1 MALEHRP
8 MEEDFEK
15 MLGDA
20 NTVFTLIFALE
31 MVIKLIGLH
40 PYYYFQDTWNIFDAF
55 IVTMSLMEF
64 ILVNVS
70 SFSALRTFR
79 LMRVM
84 KLAKSWPTL
93 NMLMKIIINAMGALG
108 NLILVL
114 IIILFIFAVVG
125 MQLFHEKYKE
135 QIANASHDQDRPRWH
150 MADFWHSFLIVFR
163 ILCGEWI
170 ETMWDCMR
178 FARDPKTN
186 KETSYSMVCVPVF
199 LSVQVIGNL
208 VVLNLF
214 LALLLSSFSADNLSS
229 DGDDVEPNS
238 IQLSQE
244 RVERWMAILGRKLSK
259 LTQSMKGE
267 AILASPPNS
276 PTNEKT
282 PIGRTTILGDNNQIK
297 TDSRNGIGI
306 AVINDPIKLDSR
318 GDSLLDQRGSDQPGT
333 ELGDVT
339 QIKPP
344 RATPEH
350 DESDNDPS
358 FTDDSDDVDSDE
370 DSSSTF
376 SSEAE
381 MPKEKSNVAPAPD
394 PDLEGSQKPSEMDE
408 EPLPSDCWPDQLKNK
423 IDCLNPDVSHGAC
436 LILYNARKTSYR
448 IIEHS
453 WFETFIVSM
462 IMASSVALAFEDV
475 NLRDKPQLQR
485 ALKYSDK
492 IFTYVFICEMV
503 LKWMGYGFK
512 KYFTNAWCWLDFA
525 IVSVSSCPTLI
536 ARLDTTYLRNR
547 FDQQKY

>member
-1 MALEHRP
+1 

-15 MLGDA
+15 MLSDA

-135 QIANASHDQDRPRWH
+135 QIKGASHDQDRPRWH

-178 FARDPKTN
+178 FARDPKTQ
-186 KETSYSMVCVPVF
+186 KETSYSIVCVPVF

-244 RVERWMAILGRKLSK
+244 RVERWVALIGRKFRNF
-259 LTQSMKGE
+259 TQSIKGK
-267 AILASPPNS
+267 AILASPDS
-276 PTNEKT
+276 ATNEQKSAQKT
-282 PIGRTTILGDNNQIK
+282 PNQLK
-297 TDSRNGIGI
+297 TNSRNGGI
-306 AVINDPIKLDSR
+306 AAISTDQPINLTNSR
-318 GDSLLDQRGSDQPGT
+318 GEGTLDQGNEEAPLAPLAAKENDVSDIDT
-333 ELGDVT
+333 SYS
-339 QIKPP
+339 
-344 RATPEH
+344 
-350 DESDNDPS
+350 SDASD
-358 FTDDSDDVDSDE
+358 DDSDDD
-370 DSSSTF
+370 DSSSSF

-394 PDLEGSQKPSEMDE
+394 PECEGSQKPSEMEE
-408 EPLPSDCWPDQLKNK
+408 EPLPSDCWPDQLKNNFA
-423 IDCLNPDVSHGAC
+423 CLNPEVDSGIC
-436 LILYNARKTSYR
+436 LVLYNARKTSYR

-525 IVSVSSCPTLI
+525 IVSVS
-536 ARLDTTYLRNR
+536 
-547 FDQQKY
+547 